1 MRLPPIAKSSPRR
14 PRAFGHDTRR
24 WTVGLI
30 VLIGSLCVYAAERWF
45 KSSEAP
51 VIGPAFVADGDTL
64 TINGTRI
71 RLIDIDA
78 PELDQMCHDAQDRE
92 WPCGRQASA
101 RLRSRL
107 RGHDLRCQ
115 PKSVDKYGRILATC
129 ALPDGTDVNAWM
141 VQEGL
146 AVTSGF
152 ANVYDAQQDEA
163 KSARRG
169 LWAGSFTP
177 PREWRH
183 QHPRT
188 DNRKD

>member
-14 PRAFGHDTRR
+14 PRAYGHDNRR

-92 WPCGRQASA
+92 WPCGRQASS

>member
-24 WTVGLI
+24 WSVGLI
-30 VLIGSLCVYAAERWF
+30 VLIGSVCVYAAERWF

-78 PELDQMCHDAQDRE
+78 PELDQMCHDTQDRE

>member
-1 MRLPPIAKSSPRR
+1 MRFPPIAKSSPRR
-14 PRAFGHDTRR
+14 PRAYGHDNRR

-177 PREWRH
+177 PREWRD

>member
-24 WTVGLI
+24 WSVGLI
-30 VLIGSLCVYAAERWF
+30 VLIGSVCVYAAERWF

-169 LWAGSFTP
+169 LWAGSFSP